1 MLGKWWLPLLV
12 VSVLSGCSGD
22 SSTAPNT
29 PAPWVL
35 TITPKPANEP
45 SLRLAGIVQ
54 ARHVVPIAFQLEGRL
69 LKRHADAG
77 QTVTAGQL
85 LFSLDTRDLDASL
98 RAAEAQLAVAETA
111 LLTRQRE
118 VARLRTLRSA
128 DATSQQTFEN
138 GELAVRDAMTR
149 REAAHAALI
158 QARNARA
165 YAELRAPRAGV
176 LTTVNGEA
184 GQVVHNGQVLA
195 QLALEGEREI
205 EVLLPDGKNPPP
217 SGEVLS
223 ADGQRWPLAL
233 REVAGAAD
241 PQSRSWP
248 ARYQLKNPD
257 AANVLALG
265 GVASV
270 TLDTQGRDTS
280 WRIPLGALDERG
292 QGPQVWMIRDG
303 KAQAIPVNVLS
314 LSNEYARIRAELPEN
329 VHLVAI
335 GTHLLVPEMAVR
347 ERAQ

>member
-1 MLGKWWLPLLV
+1 MPGKWWLPLLM
-12 VSVLSGCSGD
+12 VSALTGCSGD
-22 SSTAPNT
+22 SSTAPVT

-35 TITPKPANEP
+35 TITPQPANEP
-45 SLRLAGIVQ
+45 VLRLAGIVQ
-54 ARHVVPIAFQLEGRL
+54 ARHMVPVAFQLEGRMV
-69 LKRHADAG
+69 KRHVDAG
-77 QTVTAGQL
+77 QAVSAGQL
-85 LFSLDTRDLDASL
+85 LFSLDTRDLDANL

-118 VARLRTLRSA
+118 VARLRTLRNA

-149 REAAHAALI
+149 REAAHAALV

-165 YAELRAPRAGV
+165 YAELRAPQAG
-176 LTTVNGEA
+176 LITTVSAEA

-195 QLALEGEREI
+195 QLALDGEREI
-205 EVLLPDGKNPPP
+205 EVLLPDGKNPPL

-233 REVAGAAD
+233 REVAGSAD

-248 ARYQLKNPD
+248 ARYLLKNAD
-257 AANVLALG
+257 AARVLALG
-265 GVASV
+265 GVTSV

-280 WRIPLGALDERG
+280 WRVPLGALDERG
-292 QGPQVWMIRDG
+292 QGPHVWVVREG
-303 KAQAIPVNVLS
+303 KVQAVPVTVLA
-314 LSNEYARIRAELPEN
+314 LSNEDARIRAELPEN

-335 GTHLLVPEMAVR
+335 GTHLLVPDMAVR
-347 ERAQ
+347 ERAR